1 MIHEMHIRYSFIG
14 SLALLAAG
22 AALPL
27 RGQETVWRIG
37 TFDHASAEFT
47 GRAANQPVVVDAGA
61 PDAARQWPATQAGTL
76 NAHSGPQSHARTIR
90 FRMEGAASGSYVLDL
105 AIMAGNPRVPHL
117 DIELNGAR
125 GTAYIDRRLSYHA
138 EGRADSP
145 ICAEA
150 RERIPIPASAL
161 RQGGNELRI
170 TTVDDVADENGDSQI
185 TWDALALLHTGP
197 GGGGA

>member
-1 MIHEMHIRYSFIG
+1 MIHEMNIRYSFIS
-14 SLALLAAG
+14 SLALLAAAG
-22 AALPL
+22 AGSPL
-27 RGQETVWRIG
+27 WSQQTIWRIG

-47 GRAANQPVVVDAGA
+47 GRVGIEPVVVDAGA
-61 PDAARQWPATQAGTL
+61 PDAASRWPASQSGTL
-76 NAHSGPQSHARTIR
+76 SAHSSPQSHTRTIR
-90 FRMEGAASGSYVLDL
+90 FRMETAASGAYVLDL

-117 DIELNGAR
+117 ELELNGAR

-161 RQGGNELRI
+161 RQGDNELRI
-170 TTVDDVADENGDSQI
+170 TAVDGSPDENGERGSGDFRRTYLPFRQ
-185 TWDALALLHTGP
+185 
-197 GGGGA
+197 